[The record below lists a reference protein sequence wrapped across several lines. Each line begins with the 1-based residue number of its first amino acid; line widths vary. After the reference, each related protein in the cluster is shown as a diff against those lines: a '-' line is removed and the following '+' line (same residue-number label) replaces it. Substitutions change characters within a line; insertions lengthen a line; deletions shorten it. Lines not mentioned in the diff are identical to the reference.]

1 MTCPKALT
9 VNTMKPTIGRHVTPR
24 SSMLLRDHKWLRMEF
39 EQNVK
44 GVGQSSA
51 SVSPDKHVEPG
62 GRDDR
67 RRGLMLLEER
77 AFSRT

>member
-1 MTCPKALT
+1 
-9 VNTMKPTIGRHVTPR
+9 VNTPKPTIGRHVTPR
-24 SSMLLRDHKWLRMEF
+24 SSKLLRDHEGLRMAF

-44 GVGQSSA
+44 CVGQSSA
-51 SVSPDKHVEPG
+51 SVSPDRHLEPG

-77 AFSRT
+77 DVSWT

>member
-1 MTCPKALT
+1 M
-9 VNTMKPTIGRHVTPR
+9 
-24 SSMLLRDHKWLRMEF
+24 RDHEGLRMAF

-44 GVGQSSA
+44 CVGQSSA
-51 SVSPDKHVEPG
+51 SVSPDRHLEPG

-77 AFSRT
+77 DVSRT